1 MAHVTMT
8 ARTPDRACEV
18 AGRVFHAHRLEPRVG
33 SGFTFSLTSD
43 TVGPITVGELTY
55 GAGVA
60 IRTAEYRTAY
70 QVNHALEGTLRTS
83 SGSERREI
91 TERWAA
97 VYRPDRPT
105 AIAGWERPATMLAVK
120 ILRDPLERFVESYT
134 GEPRGGEALPL
145 TMSLDTTSPEG
156 RAWRES
162 LRRLRSAARAG
173 IADGPVLRSILVDDC
188 LTALTLA
195 ALPGRRGRTTG
206 ADTALEAGSAA
217 GRSAYSLAVE
227 LMHAAAAEPLTLPLL
242 AAHAGVSGR
251 ALQLAFQQHVRT
263 TPMRY
268 LRQVRLDLARRE
280 LRRAGADDS
289 VGDIARRAG
298 FGHTGR
304 FAAEYASRF
313 GEHPSDTLRR
323 GCRSAN

>member
-1 MAHVTMT
+1 MAQVTMT
-8 ARTPDRACEV
+8 TRTPDQACEL
-18 AGRVFHAHRLEPRVG
+18 AGRVFHAHRLEPRADR
-33 SGFTFSLTSD
+33 GFTFSLTSD
-43 TVGPITVGELTY
+43 TVGPITVGELRY
-55 GAGVA
+55 GSGVA

-70 QVNHALEGTLRTS
+70 QVNQAVEGTLRTS

-91 TERWAA
+91 SERHAA

-105 AIAGWERPATMLAVK
+105 VIAGWERPATMLAVK

-134 GEPRGGEALPL
+134 GESWSGEALPL

-173 IADGPVLRSILVDDC
+173 IADGPLLRSILVDDC

-195 ALPGRRGRTTG
+195 ALPSPARGPRG
-206 ADTALEAGSAA
+206 AAA

-227 LMHAAAAEPLTLPLL
+227 MIHAAAAEPLTLPLL

-289 VGDIARRAG
+289 VGDVARRAG

-304 FAAEYASRF
+304 FAAEYATRF

-323 GCRSAN
+323 GRRSAG